1 MDLICSKIIENK
13 NMSIIRKKKS
23 DLDDLL
29 SAELEVFLGEVILQ
43 THHKYKMLFLFLT
56 IATLGAK

>member
-43 THHKYKMLFLFLT
+43 TRD
-56 IATLGAK
+56 